1 MSDSE
6 SFSLHPRLLGES
18 VFVLDLELS
27 RLVLMNNKRFPWL
40 LLVPRVQD
48 IAEIVDLSDKDQGI
62 LWGEIARISKLLRA
76 LFRPDK
82 LNVAT
87 IGNLVPQLHVHLI
100 ARFRTDEAWPKPTFG
115 FAPPLLTREATVTDP
130 QMTEIHGYFYGFLF
144 SVTCLWSFVRF
155 AQI

>member
-1 MSDSE
+1 MFNSE
-6 SFSLHPRLLGES
+6 TFSLHPRLQGES

-40 LLVPRVQD
+40 LLVPRLPD
-48 IAEIVDLSDKDQGI
+48 IAEIVDLPEKYQRV
-62 LWGEIARISKLLRA
+62 LWGEIARISKLLRE
-76 LFRPDK
+76 LFQPDK

-115 FAPPLLTREATVTDP
+115 FAPPLPYTASELEDLKARILAELAKDGQAGAAGVS
-130 QMTEIHGYFYGFLF
+130 E
-144 SVTCLWSFVRF
+144 S
-155 AQI
+155 

>member
-1 MSDSE
+1 MSDSR
-6 SFSLHPRLLGES
+6 SFILHPRLLGES

-40 LLVPRVQD
+40 LLVPRLSD
-48 IAEIVDLSDKDQGI
+48 IAEIVDLSEKDQGM

-115 FAPPLLTREATVTDP
+115 FAPPLPYTSNELEQLTARILAELVTKG
-130 QMTEIHGYFYGFLF
+130 QSGAAAVAERLI
-144 SVTCLWSFVRF
+144 
-155 AQI
+155 

>member
-18 VFVLDLELS
+18 VFVCDLQLS
-27 RLVLMNNKRFPWL
+27 RLVLMNNKLFPWL
-40 LLVPRVQD
+40 LLVPRLPD
-48 IAEIVDLSDKDQGI
+48 IAEIVDLSDEDQRV
-62 LWGEIARISKLLRA
+62 LWGEIARVSKLLRA
-76 LFRPDK
+76 LFHPDK

-115 FAPPLLTREATVTDP
+115 FAPPLPYGGHELEELRTRILSELAK
-130 QMTEIHGYFYGFLF
+130 EGRSAAAAG
-144 SVTCLWSFVRF
+144 SE
-155 AQI
+155 

>member
-18 VFVLDLELS
+18 VFVCDLQLS

-40 LLVPRVQD
+40 LLVPRLPD
-48 IAEIVDLSDKDQGI
+48 IAEIVDLSDEDQRV
-62 LWGEIARISKLLRA
+62 LWGEIARVSKLLRA
-76 LFRPDK
+76 LFHPDK

-115 FAPPLLTREATVTDP
+115 FAPPLPYASNELEELRTRILAE
-130 QMTEIHGYFYGFLF
+130 F
-144 SVTCLWSFVRF
+144 
-155 AQI
+155 

>member
-1 MSDSE
+1 MLHSE

-18 VFVLDLELS
+18 VFVRDLQLS

-40 LLVPRVQD
+40 LLVPRLPE
-48 IAEIVDLSDKDQGI
+48 IAEIVDLSDEDQRV
-62 LWGEIARISKLLRA
+62 LWGEIARISKLLRD
-76 LFRPDK
+76 LFHPDK

-115 FAPPLLTREATVTDP
+115 FAPPLPYASNELEELRKRILAE
-130 QMTEIHGYFYGFLF
+130 F
-144 SVTCLWSFVRF
+144 
-155 AQI
+155 

>member
-18 VFVLDLELS
+18 VFVCDLQLS

-40 LLVPRVQD
+40 LLVPRLPE
-48 IAEIVDLSDKDQGI
+48 ITEIVDLSDEDQRV

-76 LFRPDK
+76 LFHPDK

-115 FAPPLLTREATVTDP
+115 FAPPLPYASNELEELRTRILAE
-130 QMTEIHGYFYGFLF
+130 F
-144 SVTCLWSFVRF
+144 
-155 AQI
+155 

>member
-115 FAPPLLTREATVTDP
+115 FAPPIPYTRDGRDALTARILAELATEGQLGEAGTS
-130 QMTEIHGYFYGFLF
+130 ERLI
-144 SVTCLWSFVRF
+144 
-155 AQI
+155 

>member
-18 VFVLDLELS
+18 VFVCDLQLS

-40 LLVPRVQD
+40 LLGPRLPD
-48 IAEIVDLSDKDQGI
+48 IAEIVDLSHEDQRV

-76 LFRPDK
+76 LFHPDK

-115 FAPPLLTREATVTDP
+115 FAPPLPYASNELEELRTRIRAEV
-130 QMTEIHGYFYGFLF
+130 
-144 SVTCLWSFVRF
+144 
-155 AQI
+155 